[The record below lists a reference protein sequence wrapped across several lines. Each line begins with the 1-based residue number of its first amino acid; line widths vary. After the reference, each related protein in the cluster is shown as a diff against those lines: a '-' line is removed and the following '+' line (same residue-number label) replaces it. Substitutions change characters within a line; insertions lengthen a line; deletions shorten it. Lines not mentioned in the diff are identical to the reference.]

1 MVSSSSSGPG
11 GSPGPSLRMWTCLE
25 VGFSCGFWSCFQ
37 IQRQRLKPKRDA
49 CMFSRLVGSNSL
61 QAHGLQPARPS
72 VHGILQARILE
83 QVAFPSPEDLP
94 DPEIKSMSPELQA
107 DTLPSEPQGIFNIFR
122 WICLKIQFCWALLL
136 GTPEIIFHSIYEKIK
151 IRVLQQ

>member
-1 MVSSSSSGPG
+1 MKASGMNFSSSFIFFLMFLHLAKKVKVLVAQSCLTLCDPVHCSPPG
-11 GSPGPSLRMWTCLE
+11 S
-25 VGFSCGFWSCFQ
+25 
-37 IQRQRLKPKRDA
+37 
-49 CMFSRLVGSNSL
+49 
-61 QAHGLQPARPS
+61 S